1 MSENTLHNVNN
12 ISSTDEDILID
23 DCIQAPKVSNA
34 IAKPTK
40 RRNLKYEKVIEVVKS
55 SSPDLNEKVKAP
67 RKQPDKSE
75 PVKSEPIPIPMENTF
90 VIPVEPKIRKTR
102 SDAGKKKDM
111 SKAIAV
117 RDKNRAIEKERK
129 LKLQEEYDKEYE
141 AKIIEKAVQLKKAQL
156 KRNRQIESVKVEEKV
171 EERQT
176 ALASEKK
183 QEKPKKQI
191 IFY

>member
-1 MSENTLHNVNN
+1 
-12 ISSTDEDILID
+12 
-23 DCIQAPKVSNA
+23 
-34 IAKPTK
+34 
-40 RRNLKYEKVIEVVKS
+40 
-55 SSPDLNEKVKAP
+55 
-67 RKQPDKSE
+67 
-75 PVKSEPIPIPMENTF
+75 
-90 VIPVEPKIRKTR
+90 
-102 SDAGKKKDM
+102 M

>member
-1 MSENTLHNVNN
+1 MSENTLHNVSN

-75 PVKSEPIPIPMENTF
+75 PIPMENTPL
-90 VIPVEPKIRKTR
+90 IINALNLPAKIRKTR

-156 KRNRQIESVKVEEKV
+156 KRNRQIESVKVEERV
-171 EERQT
+171 EEKQT
-176 ALASEKK
+176 EKK
-183 QEKPKKQI
+183 QEKPKKKI

>member
-1 MSENTLHNVNN
+1 MSENTLHNVSN

-75 PVKSEPIPIPMENTF
+75 PIPMENTPL
-90 VIPVEPKIRKTR
+90 IINALNLPAKIRKTR

-156 KRNRQIESVKVEEKV
+156 KRNRQIESVKVEERV
-171 EERQT
+171 EEKQT
-176 ALASEKK
+176 ELHSQSEKK
-183 QEKPKKQI
+183 QEKPKKKI